1 MGLLDELIVLVKE
14 TIEEANQRNNPQP
27 TTPSQPLPPQ
37 RSAEEIEAL
46 RRSLARRA
54 AEMRQAEQQAEEHAA
69 EQERQRQLAE
79 RERHQRKQAEAV
91 HAAQVI
97 HHGGSV
103 DRERLLRLMR
113 QPNALRE
120 MIILREVLD
129 KPLALRRR

>member
-27 TTPSQPLPPQ
+27 TAPSQSAPPQ
-37 RSAEEIEAL
+37 RSAEEVEAL

-97 HHGGSV
+97 HHGGAV
-103 DRERLLRLMR
+103 DQQRILRLMR

-120 MIILREVLD
+120 MIVLREVLD
-129 KPLALRRR
+129 KPLSLRRR

>member
-14 TIEEANQRNNPQP
+14 TIDEANERNNPRP
-27 TTPSQPLPPQ
+27 TSQDRPVPAQ
-37 RSAEEIEAL
+37 RSAEEMEAL

-79 RERHQRKQAEAV
+79 RERHQRKQAEAA
-91 HAAQVI
+91 HAAPVI
-97 HHGGSV
+97 HHGGAGYQQ
-103 DRERLLRLMR
+103 RIQRLMR
-113 QPNALRE
+113 HPNALRE
-120 MIILREVLD
+120 VIVLREVLD